1 MSDSQQRRQRD
12 DSLQA
17 LRSKVEHDRSTL
29 RNELDNAKQRLQ
41 RQKEQEAET
50 ERKKHK
56 QI

>member
-29 RNELDNAKQRLQ
+29 RNELDNAKQRIQ